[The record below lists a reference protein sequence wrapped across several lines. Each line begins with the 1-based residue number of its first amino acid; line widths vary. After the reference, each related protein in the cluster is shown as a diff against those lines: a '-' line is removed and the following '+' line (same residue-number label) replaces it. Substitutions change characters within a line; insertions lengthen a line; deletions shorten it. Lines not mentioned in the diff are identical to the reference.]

1 MVLTQVREARG
12 GEPRPVDAMLV
23 ERVRRDLERDRP
35 HGLVAHAGED
45 GLEVVGLGGGP
56 LER

>member
-1 MVLTQVREARG
+1 MVLAQVREARG

-23 ERVRRDLERDRP
+23 ERVRRDLERDRA

-45 GLEVVGLGGGP
+45 RLEVVGLGGGP